1 MNVIYYFSGTG
12 NTLFAARKFAE
23 ALGNDTKLISISSL
37 NRAEKLDPWDAD
49 TVGFFFPVYCFGLPH
64 IYAQFLERVAKWQK
78 TENGHKPYVYSLC
91 TSGGMK
97 GTAAMI
103 LDNLL
108 YEKNLRLD
116 AAFHVQMPSNYI
128 PLSTPPD
135 EERCQKLYKK
145 AETAIGKFAEKVK
158 ARKKERPVRVFP
170 FDMFG
175 ELVAQ
180 RAVDCMMENY
190 DKYF

>member
-78 TENGHKPYVYSLC
+78 TENGHKPYEGCYRKHRKPRS
-91 TSGGMK
+91 
-97 GTAAMI
+97 
-103 LDNLL
+103 
-108 YEKNLRLD
+108 D
-116 AAFHVQMPSNYI
+116 AAG
-128 PLSTPPD
+128 T
-135 EERCQKLYKK
+135 
-145 AETAIGKFAEKVK
+145 G
-158 ARKKERPVRVFP
+158 RPV
-170 FDMFG
+170 
-175 ELVAQ
+175 E
-180 RAVDCMMENY
+180 C
-190 DKYF
+190 